1 MSKIIHFGVCLD
13 NKDPLLSGRV
23 RGVFDSTFK
32 SGSAVDYDES
42 VLTDI
47 LSDTIEKAGKEGG
60 DPKYTSIEDIKWSVD
75 DPHIIPPL
83 LPLFINIIPAPNED
97 LKLIAYQTENTM
109 QNVQY
114 IGPTISQPTKYG
126 YEYYANARIHTSRG
140 TNVDEAP
147 QLRNSTV
154 SQACFPYE
162 NSIALNGRNNSDFIF
177 GNRQVILRAG
187 QFHVSEPTAGD
198 TTNTNFPKTNFQQ
211 SIIQLDNFKDKLTL
225 DIKDDKKKK
234 ELDAPLKYL
243 IEYSITNWSGG
254 AALDP
259 TVQRPTFDGN
269 ITLYEVV
276 PLEGTEGILAGKI
289 GIKTDLATDTKL
301 NLQVRLS
308 FSNQTEQSTIT
319 IINEFLREADI
330 GKLTNPPWNKPVG
343 LSGETYVKQFV
354 DEVNMSS
361 STSGDEKLMRPFPL
375 YYRPDID
382 FTKEL
387 GSTDYSSI
395 NAHNA
400 AVRLRE
406 RIMLTGVNTG
416 YYGLAFS
423 AEERNV
429 PVKENI
435 TKLDD
440 AKWQVGTTQGIAS
453 TFGNEILLFSY
464 DASIPD
470 KEKATPIVD
479 ALNRI
484 SPEVGDNIGL
494 DQHTLVKLSRDNME
508 PLVRGQQLLKL
519 LREMWDFI
527 SNHEHGLPGTSPF
540 GDTKSTRTEGPATK
554 DSIKTALANAEK
566 SVLNQHIKIN

>member
-1 MSKIIHFGVCLD
+1 MSKIIHFGVCID
-13 NKDPLLSGRV
+13 NKDPLLSGRI
-23 RGVFDSTFK
+23 RGVFDSSFK
-32 SGSAVDYDES
+32 SGSASDYDDSILES
-42 VLTDI
+42 I

-75 DPHIIPPL
+75 DPHIIAPL
-83 LPLFINIIPAPNED
+83 LPLFINIIPAPKED
-97 LKLIAYQTENTM
+97 LKLIAYQSEKTM

-114 IGPTISQPTKYG
+114 LGPTISQPTKYG
-126 YEYYANARIHTSRG
+126 YDYYANARIHTSLG
-140 TNVDEAP
+140 TNIDESP
-147 QLRNSTV
+147 KLRNSTV

-187 QFHVSEPTAGD
+187 QFHMSEPKADD

-225 DIKDDKKKK
+225 DIIEDKKPKVN
-234 ELDAPLKYL
+234 DAPLKYL

-269 ITLYEVV
+269 MTLYEVI
-276 PLEGTEGILAGKI
+276 PLEGSEGILAGKV
-289 GIKTDLATDTKL
+289 GIKTDLASDTKL
-301 NLQVRLS
+301 NWQVRLS

-375 YYRPDID
+375 YYRPDIA

-387 GSTDYSSI
+387 SSTDYTSV
-395 NAHNA
+395 NAHKA
-400 AVRLRE
+400 AVRLRD
-406 RIMLTGVNTG
+406 RIMLTGVDTG

-423 AEERNV
+423 AEERPV
-429 PVKENI
+429 PTSESVE
-435 TKLDD
+435 KLDES
-440 AKWQVGTTQGIAS
+440 KWQVGTTQGIAS

-479 ALNRI
+479 ALNRT
-484 SPEVGDNIGL
+484 SPEMGDNIGL

-508 PLVRGQQLLKL
+508 PLVRGRQLLKL

-540 GDTKSTRTEGPATK
+540 GETKSTRTEGPATK
-554 DSIKTALANAEK
+554 DSIKTALQNAEK
-566 SVLNQHIKIN
+566 SILNQHIKIN